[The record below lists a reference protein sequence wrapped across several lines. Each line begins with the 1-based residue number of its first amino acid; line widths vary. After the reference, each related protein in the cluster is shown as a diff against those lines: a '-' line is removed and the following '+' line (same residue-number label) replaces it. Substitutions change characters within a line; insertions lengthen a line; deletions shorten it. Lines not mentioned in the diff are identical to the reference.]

1 MFTWRYSCSV
11 ERIFYPTLTTR
22 ESGGAA
28 EHCTYRTMLNLAKEN
43 YVVMVCLPCHSAD
56 YFQPL
61 DGHFFISLKCFFLQG
76 TARVDTT
83 HPRKK

>member
-1 MFTWRYSCSV
+1 MSASLYSCSV
-11 ERIFYPTLTTR
+11 ERIFYPTLAR
-22 ESGGAA
+22 ENGGAA
-28 EHCTYRTMLNLAKEN
+28 AHCTYRAVLNLAQVN
-43 YVVMVCLPCHSAD
+43 YVVMVCLPCHPGD

-61 DGHFFISLKCFFLQG
+61 DRHFFMSLKCFFLQG